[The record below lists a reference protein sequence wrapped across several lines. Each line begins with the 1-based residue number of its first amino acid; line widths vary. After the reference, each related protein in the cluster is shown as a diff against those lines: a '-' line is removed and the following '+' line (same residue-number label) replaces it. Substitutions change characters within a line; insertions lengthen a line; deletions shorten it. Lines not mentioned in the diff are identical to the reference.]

1 MRDLF
6 NLDGKVA
13 VVFGGN
19 GYLGREF
26 CEVLLEFGA
35 ITYCADFN
43 VTLGPQLK
51 ALKRK
56 YPSRFKVVKIDAS
69 SKKQLVA
76 LKNKIVAKEKKVD
89 ILINSVTLKGH
100 DFYLPF
106 EDVSLEGWN
115 TTMLGNLTIPF
126 LTIQTFIPCMVKR
139 KKGSIIN
146 IGSHYGL
153 VGNDQRIYEGANL
166 DNVYMKGKEKAKRIY
181 SHGAYNAS
189 KGGLF
194 ALTRYLAAYYG
205 KDNIRINCISPGGI
219 HHDSENEEFRKKY
232 SERTPLKRKARIDEV
247 NGALVFLASDASS
260 YVTGHN
266 LVVDGGYTIW

>member
-1 MRDLF
+1 MRALF

-13 VVFGGN
+13 IIFGGN
-19 GYLGREF
+19 GYLGQEF
-26 CEVLLEFGA
+26 CKVLLEFGA

-43 VTLGPQLK
+43 VRMGPK
-51 ALKRK
+51 MRALKKK
-56 YPSRFKVVKIDAS
+56 YPGRFNLVKVDATNKKKLAALRKKIM
-69 SKKQLVA
+69 
-76 LKNKIVAKEKKVD
+76 AKEKKVD

-115 TTMLGNLTIPF
+115 TTLLGNLTIPF
-126 LTIQTFIPCMVKR
+126 LTIQAFIPCMVKR

-146 IGSHYGL
+146 IGSHYGI

-166 DNVYMKGKEKAKRIY
+166 DSVYLKKERTAKQIF
-181 SHGAYNAS
+181 SHGGYNAS
-189 KGGLF
+189 KGGLV

-205 KDNIRINCISPGGI
+205 KDNIRINCISPGGVD
-219 HHDSENEEFRKKY
+219 HESENEAFRKKY
-232 SERTPLKRKARIDEV
+232 SERTPLKRKARLDEI
-247 NGALVFLASDASS
+247 NGALVYLASDASS